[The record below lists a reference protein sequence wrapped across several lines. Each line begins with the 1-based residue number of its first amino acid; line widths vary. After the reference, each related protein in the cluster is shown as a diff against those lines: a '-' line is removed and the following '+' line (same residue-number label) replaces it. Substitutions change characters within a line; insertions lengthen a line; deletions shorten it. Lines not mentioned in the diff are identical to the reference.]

1 MEAASEKINGA
12 WSNVQK
18 EAASALGNIDM
29 SELKEMSGHLADEAA
44 LFVKRHP
51 LACVAG
57 GVAVG
62 FVLGMLVAR
71 EGRSSK

>member
-1 MEAASEKINGA
+1 MENTSEKITGA

-29 SELKEMSGHLADEAA
+29 GELKEMSSHLADEAA
-44 LFVKRHP
+44 TFVKKHP

-62 FVLGMLVAR
+62 FVLGLLVAR